1 MSTLSLNYKV
11 LSATA
16 LMIGVLRIQRKFE
29 PYKTESNNRL
39 EFNEIITGTFTIYA
53 TMIYQD
59 RDKNQPTIDF
69 VVFWISKY
77 SSNLNK
83 CI

>member
-11 LSATA
+11 ASAII
-16 LMIGVLRIQRKFE
+16 LMIGVLRIQKKLE
-29 PYKTESNNRL
+29 PYKTDANNKL

-59 RDKNQPTIDF
+59 EDNNQPMIDF
-69 VVFWISKY
+69 IVF
-77 SSNLNK
+77 
-83 CI
+83 

>member
-16 LMIGVLRIQRKFE
+16 LMIGILRIQKKFE
-29 PYKTESNNRL
+29 PYKTDSYNKL
-39 EFNEIITGTFTIYA
+39 EFNEIVTGTLTIYA

-59 RDKNQPTIDF
+59 EENNQPTIDF
-69 VVFWISKY
+69 IVF
-77 SSNLNK
+77 
-83 CI
+83 